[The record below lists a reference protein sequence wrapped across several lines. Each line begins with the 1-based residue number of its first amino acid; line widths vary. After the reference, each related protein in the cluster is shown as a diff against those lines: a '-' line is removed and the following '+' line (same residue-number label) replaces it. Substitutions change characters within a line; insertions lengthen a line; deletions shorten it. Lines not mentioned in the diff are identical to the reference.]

1 VTDRPA
7 WAEID
12 LSAIAHNARQY
23 VSRIGPSCALCAVV
37 KADGYGH
44 GAVAAARAA
53 LDAGA
58 GSLAVAIAS
67 EGIELRAA
75 GFAERL
81 LVMGRTF
88 KEQAARA
95 AGYGLDLAVGSEE
108 EARYLSDAG
117 VEAGTRVAAHL
128 KIDTGMR
135 RLGVPW
141 TGAAALARTIASLPG
156 LRLEGAFS
164 HFASADAADLSFAR
178 EQLSRFLEAV
188 ASIEE
193 AGLALSVRHIANSAG
208 ALALPEARLD
218 MVRVG
223 ISLYGLAPSPE
234 TSGLADLRPAMR
246 LAARVSAL
254 RDVAA
259 GETVGYGRSW
269 EAPRASR
276 IATLPLGYA
285 DGWPRALSGR
295 LPVAVAGGKA
305 PIVGRICMDQFMV
318 DATGLDPLREGD
330 EATLFGR
337 GGPSADEVAAALG
350 TINYEVV
357 CMIGKRVPRV
367 YRGGARAGVGAGAV

>member
-1 VTDRPA
+1 MTDRPA
-7 WAEID
+7 WAEVD
-12 LSAIAHNARQY
+12 LSAIAHNARQFTAC
-23 VSRIGPSCALCAVV
+23 IGPSCALCAVV

-58 GSLAVAIAS
+58 SYLAVAIAS

-75 GFAERL
+75 GFSERL

-95 AGYGLDLAVGSEE
+95 AGHGLDLAVGSEE

-117 VEAGTRVAAHL
+117 VETGTRVSAHL

-141 TGAAALARTIASLPG
+141 TGAVALARRIASLPG

-164 HFASADAADLSFAR
+164 HFASADDADLSFAR

-193 AGLALSVRHIANSAG
+193 AGLALSLRHIANSAG

-223 ISLYGLAPSPE
+223 IALYGLAPSPE
-234 TSGLADLRPAMR
+234 ICGLADLRPAMR

-259 GETVGYGRSW
+259 GETVGYSRAW
-269 EAPRASR
+269 KAPRASR
-276 IATLPLGYA
+276 IATIPLGYA

-295 LPVAVAGGKA
+295 LPVAFAGGRA
-305 PIVGRICMDQFMV
+305 PIVGKICMDQFMV
-318 DATGLDPLREGD
+318 DATGLDSLRSGD
-330 EATLFGR
+330 EVTLFGR

-367 YRGGARAGVGAGAV
+367 YRDGARAV